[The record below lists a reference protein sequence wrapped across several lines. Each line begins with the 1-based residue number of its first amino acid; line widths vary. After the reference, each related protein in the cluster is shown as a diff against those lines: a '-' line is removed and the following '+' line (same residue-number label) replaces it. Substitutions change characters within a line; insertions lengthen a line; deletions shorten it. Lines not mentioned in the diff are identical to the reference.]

1 MDLPSDLIAVSV
13 EEAGRMLGYKRAA
26 AYKLFSSGEIPGL
39 IRVGKSNRV
48 SVGTLRAWVER
59 KATAHGRVKRET
71 V

>member
-1 MDLPSDLIAVSV
+1 MDVPSDLIAVSV

-48 SVGTLRAWVER
+48 SVDTLRTWVER
-59 KATAHGRVKRET
+59 RAKAHGRRKR
-71 V
+71 VPV